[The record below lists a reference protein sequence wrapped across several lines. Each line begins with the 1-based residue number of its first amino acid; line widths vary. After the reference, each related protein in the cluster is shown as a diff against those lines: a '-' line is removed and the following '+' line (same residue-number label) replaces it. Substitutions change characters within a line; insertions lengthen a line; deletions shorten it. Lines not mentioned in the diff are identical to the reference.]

1 MPMSI
6 NKDTIPGLP
15 DGFESRERYGTLSE
29 RERQVFA
36 FVARGFTAPEIG
48 KTLEISPKTVDTY
61 KHRINEKLQLRQR
74 SDYVVFALKLGV
86 IG

>member
-1 MPMSI
+1 MSI
-6 NKDTIPGLP
+6 TEDAIPGSP
-15 DGFESRERYGTLSE
+15 DGTESRERFGTLSE
-29 RERQVFA
+29 REREVFE

-61 KHRINEKLQLRQR
+61 KHRIKEKLQLRQR